1 MAPLPEIVN
10 VNHGYFSP
18 APKSPNDS
26 LNLKNIRSN
35 VGLLTKKPTPSF
47 SKMTGSPLNLG

>member
-1 MAPLPEIVN
+1 VAPLPEIVN